1 MGRLVSKPTIVLP
14 IAQIY
19 EIAFLCTE
27 SWAYF
32 VPFWD
37 QWDVFLR

>member
-14 IAQIY
+14 IAQIH
-19 EIAFLCTE
+19 EIAFLCK